1 MIFRVLAAAACLTAL
16 LTACGERTVEPGQKD
31 GSSDA
36 GFTPSDAGASDV
48 FSTADASA
56 EDSGAPDGAPSPD
69 AQPTPDA
76 GDTDA
81 GFAPDA
87 MAGGFTLSGRV
98 TFDWV
103 PALDDFTEGGPK
115 LDYTQKA
122 ARPVRR
128 AVVEAREGTTVLATA
143 RTDDDG
149 HYSLTVNG
157 AHTVKVRVNAHA
169 MAQGYTPDGIGP
181 EACNGANFDVEV
193 IDNTR
198 GRASYAVESAGS
210 FRADSSSADVRATL
224 ERFGNRY
231 TARTAA
237 PFTLLD
243 TVLRELELIC
253 TAEPNVDF
261 PKLWVNWSE
270 NNSTIDGNVAAGEIG
285 TSYHELI
292 GGQSNLFIVGKDN
305 DDTDEYDDHV
315 VAHETGHYIEAA
327 LYRSDS
333 AGGDHVDD
341 DMLDPTV
348 AFGEGWGNAVSG
360 MVWEDPI
367 YVDTSGDQQNGGF
380 AFSVAMAPSGGDRG
394 IYSENSC
401 EYLLWELFDRG
412 DAQPNAGSFAH
423 LHTVL
428 KNDVATTPALTTAL
442 TFAAH
447 YNARFGGAAEGLR
460 TIWEQG
466 LDQPYDALCSGAC
479 TGAGDTAD
487 PWDTQNLLGQRF
499 ATGGA
504 SPRQYPLTIGMSYD
518 AEFWQLYRPLSVG
531 ANAATA
537 HDQTRFGA
545 YDYPDNKWG
554 VIRNYRLT
562 AAQSG
567 MATVSISNLRGR
579 SCNQDVL
586 DLYVYQA
593 GAEVTFD
600 DSTSGCPSVDFPVQQ
615 GATYIIQADGLTNE
629 VSGWTTNLQI
639 QKRRPPVKLKLKLPE
654 KIAPGATIWATLTL
668 SPGSSAAEVSFR
680 ARGLDGVELLE
691 QRGERLRLRVPSDR
705 AGALAIDVR
714 GKNLR
719 TGRPFGFTKSF
730 RVGAAGTKAVLEA
743 PGIVENAPGGR
754 RVIVQTA
761 R

>member
-1 MIFRVLAAAACLTAL
+1 MIFRVLAASACVAAL
-16 LTACGERTVEPGQKD
+16 LTACSERTVEPGQRD
-31 GSSDA
+31 ATADA
-36 GFTPSDAGASDV
+36 GDTPRDAGAGDV
-48 FSTADASA
+48 FTTADAG
-56 EDSGAPDGAPSPD
+56 ENDSGTPAPDAEPSPD
-69 AQPTPDA
+69 AT
-76 GDTDA
+76 DTDV

-115 LDYTQKA
+115 LDYAQKA

-128 AVVEAREGTTVLATA
+128 ALVEAREGTTVLAST

-149 HYSLTVNG
+149 HYSLTVVG

-169 MAQGYTPDGIGP
+169 VAQGYTPDGIGP
-181 EACNGANFDVEV
+181 EACNGASFDVEV

-198 GRASYAVESAGS
+198 GRASYAVESGS
-210 FRADSSSADVRATL
+210 SFSADSSSADVRATL
-224 ERFGNRY
+224 ERFGGRY
-231 TARTAA
+231 TTRTAA

-261 PKLWVNWSE
+261 PKLWINWSE
-270 NNSTIDGNVAAGEIG
+270 NNSTIDGNIAAGEIG
-285 TSYHELI
+285 TSYHDII
-292 GGQSNLFIVGKDN
+292 GGQSNIYIVGKDN

-315 VAHETGHYIEAA
+315 VAHETGHYIEAS

-333 AGGDHVDD
+333 AGGDHADD
-341 DMLDPTV
+341 DMLEPTV

-380 AFSVAMAPSGGDRG
+380 AFSVAMAPRADDRG
-394 IYSENSC
+394 IYSENST

-412 DAQPNAGSFAH
+412 DPRQNVGSFAH

-428 KNDVATTPALTTAL
+428 KNDVASTPALTTAL

-447 YNARFGGAAEGLR
+447 YNARFGGASEGLR
-460 TIWEQG
+460 TIWEQD
-466 LDQPYDALCSGAC
+466 LDQPYDALCPAGC
-479 TGAGDTAD
+479 TGTGDAAD
-487 PWDTQNLLGQRF
+487 PWDTQNLMGQRF

-504 SPRQYPLTIGMSYD
+504 SPRQYPMSMGMSYD
-518 AEFWQLYRPLSVG
+518 AEFWQLYRPLMIG

-554 VIRNYRLT
+554 AIRNYRLT
-562 AAQSG
+562 APQSG
-567 MATVSISNLRGR
+567 MATVSITNLRGR

-593 GAEVTFD
+593 GGEVTFD
-600 DSTSGCPSVDFPVQQ
+600 DSTSGCPSVDFPVQR

-629 VSGWTTNLQI
+629 VAGWTTNVQI
-639 QKRRPPVKLKLKLPE
+639 QKRRPPVKLKLALPA
-654 KIAPGATIWATLTL
+654 KIGPGSTISATLSFST
-668 SPGSSAAEVSFR
+668 GRAAEVSFR
-680 ARGLDGVELLE
+680 ARGLDGVSVLE
-691 QRGERLRLRVPSDR
+691 QGGDALRLRVPADR
-705 AGALAIDVR
+705 AGAVAIDVR
-714 GKNLR
+714 GRDLR

-730 RVGAAGTKAVLEA
+730 RVGAAGTKPVLEA
-743 PGIVENAPGGR
+743 PGQLEKTADGR
-754 RVIVQTA
+754 GVIVQAA